1 MVVTVDGHMKL
12 AVGIATRGRAGI
24 LRETIRELGAQ
35 TQAPDRLL
43 VCHTCEA
50 DVAGLREIAPHVEL
64 LNSTPGSACQRN
76 ALLRATN
83 DCELILFLDD
93 DFLVAP
99 DYIAVTMQV
108 MRTNSKI
115 AVSTGFV
122 IADGAKGPGFTVD
135 FARQCLLA
143 DHHSATDFGFRPWFN
158 GYGCNMTV
166 RMSIVREHGL
176 EFDERLPLYAWYED
190 IDFSR
195 RVGQHG
201 CIAKLSGARGVHLG
215 SKSGR
220 TSGRKLGYSQVAN
233 PIYLARK
240 GSFPWSNTLRSI
252 SRNVAMNSI
261 LSVWPEPYVDR
272 RGRLWGNGRAMVDLL
287 RGSMIPERILEL

>member
-1 MVVTVDGHMKL
+1 MRL

-24 LRETIRELGAQ
+24 LREAIRELEAQ
-35 TQAPDRLL
+35 TQAPDRIL

-50 DVAGLREIAPHVEL
+50 DVAGLLEVAPRVEL

-76 ALLRATN
+76 VLLRAID
-83 DCELILFLDD
+83 DCELTLFLDD

-99 DYIAVTMQV
+99 DYVAVTTQV
-108 MRTNSKI
+108 MRADPTI

-122 IADGAKGPGFTVD
+122 IADGAKGPGFDVA
-135 FARQCLLA
+135 FGRQCLLA
-143 DHHSATDFGFRPWFN
+143 DQHSANDFSIRPSFN
-158 GYGCNMTV
+158 GYGCNMTIQ
-166 RMSIVREHGL
+166 MSVVREHGL

-195 RVGQHG
+195 RVGQYG
-201 CIAKLSGARGVHLG
+201 GIVKLPGARGVHLG

-240 GSFPWSNTLRSI
+240 GTFPWSNAVRSI
-252 SRNVAMNSI
+252 GRNLAMNSI
-261 LSVWPEPYVDR
+261 LSVWPEPHVDR
-272 RGRLWGNGRAMVDLL
+272 CGRLWGNGRAMIDLFK
-287 RGSMIPERILEL
+287 GSMTPERILDL